1 MSSMANASF
10 KVCVK
15 LVAVLVTF
23 PVILSTGI
31 ISKGAVF
38 YTTSQIGREITKLA
52 SEGQIQ
58 FRKLNKVTQSL
69 ELPVRIRFSTTSDR
83 HRLLAVG
90 PVLQF
95 RRPRVISINSLVTLL
110 FFSPSIVETPPVRA
124 IFNRLWTG
132 IGTDRWDGLA
142 CRFRL
147 AISLGVRPTAASR
160 IRMY

>member
-83 HRLLAVG
+83 HQRLLVASH
-90 PVLQF
+90 PQF
-95 RRPRVISINSLVTLL
+95 PGSQTGRTDEATDGCTFLSWAAERL
-110 FFSPSIVETPPVRA
+110 FALDLHSA
-124 IFNRLWTG
+124 Q
-132 IGTDRWDGLA
+132 
-142 CRFRL
+142 
-147 AISLGVRPTAASR
+147 PTANDRLGLTRVPDSQLFRVVGESR
-160 IRMY
+160 